1 MNFLILVTFLY
12 VFKFF
17 NSSEIVIPFHSK
29 LSEIPQDLAP
39 HDYMNYLTSNELYS
53 KVKIGTPP
61 QEFDFL
67 IDFENYNTFVIKY
80 ESVEKRYP
88 RFNDN
93 NSSTFEK
100 LGGKVYFS
108 ANEFTMAENS
118 SDIVTIGETLKKF
131 NYTFLLAK
139 NIKNDYKTKYPGII
153 GFNVVPNQYIF
164 LHYESGLVHQLKS
177 KNIINNYLFI

>member
-1 MNFLILVTFLY
+1 MEFTLLLFLHI
-12 VFKFF
+12 F
-17 NSSEIVIPFHSK
+17 NLFVSSEIVIPFYSK
-29 LSEIPQDLAP
+29 LSEIPPELTPRDF
-39 HDYMNYLTSNELYS
+39 MKYLTSNELYT

-61 QEFDFL
+61 QELDFL
-67 IDFENYNTFVIKY
+67 LDFENYNTYVIKY

-118 SDIVTIGETLKKF
+118 SDIVSIGETLKNF
-131 NYTFLLAK
+131 NYTFLQAS
-139 NIKNDYKTKYPGII
+139 NIKII
-153 GFNVVPNQYIF
+153 EGFLGYF
-164 LHYESGLVHQLKS
+164 R
-177 KNIINNYLFI
+177 